1 MAGPAEGF
9 RVHLRTQFATLEGSH
24 PDVDPI
30 PNTHIVKLDWTRY
43 ETVLKLALSPVS
55 EMELQMP
62 YDIKDVEARYEL
74 PDGTEFE
81 NPQGNLHHRTE
92 KLEGFSDFKLLWNFT
107 LDDWRLSAGVNLPVG
122 DTVEDPYALG
132 DLGLNHQH
140 IQFGTGTCDPLARV
154 SRLVHLWEGV
164 NLNLGVGAHVPL
176 VENRHGYQGP
186 PMVDSE
192 AGARVELT
200 EWMSI
205 SATYSFLYQGRA
217 YWSGVPDVNTGYT
230 MQGIQVTL
238 PINVGG
244 TYIFPSVYKA
254 LRVDVRDDAD
264 TFELDW
270 IATLA
275 VEVKLGGASPESPPT
290 H

>member
-1 MAGPAEGF
+1 M
-9 RVHLRTQFATLEGSH
+9 
-24 PDVDPI
+24 
-30 PNTHIVKLDWTRY
+30 KLDWTRF
-43 ETVLKLALSPVS
+43 ETVLKLALSPVT

-62 YDIKDVEARYEL
+62 YDIKEMEARYEL

-92 KLEGFSDFKLLWNFT
+92 TLEGFSDFKLYWNFT

-122 DTVEDPYALG
+122 DVVEDPYVLG

-154 SRLVHLWEGV
+154 SRIVHLGEDM
-164 NLNLGVGAHVPL
+164 NLHAGAGAHVPL

-186 PMVDSE
+186 PMLDVE
-192 AGARVELT
+192 AGARVALAD
-200 EWMSI
+200 WISI
-205 SATYSFLYQGRA
+205 NATYSFIYQGRA
-217 YWSGVPDVNTGYT
+217 YWSGVPDPNTGYT

-238 PINVGG
+238 PIIVGG
-244 TYIFPSVYKA
+244 TYIFPSWYQA
-254 LRVDVRDDAD
+254 LRVDVRDEAD

-270 IATLA
+270 IATVA
-275 VEVKLGGASPESPPT
+275 VEFKLGRATADSPPS